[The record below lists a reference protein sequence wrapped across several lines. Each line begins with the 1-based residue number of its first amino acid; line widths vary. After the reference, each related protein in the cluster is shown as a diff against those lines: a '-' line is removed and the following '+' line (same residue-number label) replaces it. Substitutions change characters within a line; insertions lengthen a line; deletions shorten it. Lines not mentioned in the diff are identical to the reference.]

1 MRAVRSCVTIFAFT
15 AIFLGLTLMSALLIG
30 AVRGQF

>member
-1 MRAVRSCVTIFAFT
+1 MRTIGSCMTFFGFA
-15 AIFLGLTLMSALLIG
+15 AIFVGLTLMSALLTS

>member
-1 MRAVRSCVTIFAFT
+1 MRAVRSCVTIFGFT
-15 AIFLGLTLMSALLIG
+15 AIFLGLTLMSALVMG

>member
-1 MRAVRSCVTIFAFT
+1 MRAVRSCLTIFGFATLFV
-15 AIFLGLTLMSALLIG
+15 GLTLMSALITS

>member
-1 MRAVRSCVTIFAFT
+1 MRAVRSCITFFGFA
-15 AIFLGLTLMSALLIG
+15 AIFVSLTLVSAVITS

>member
-1 MRAVRSCVTIFAFT
+1 MRAVRSCLTICGFT
-15 AIFLGLTLMSALLIG
+15 AIFVGLTLMSALVIG

>member
-1 MRAVRSCVTIFAFT
+1 MRAVRSCLTIITFT
-15 AIFLGLTLMSALLIG
+15 AIFLGLTLMSALVIG

>member
-1 MRAVRSCVTIFAFT
+1 MRAVRSCLTIFGFT
-15 AIFLGLTLMSALLIG
+15 AIFVGLTLMSALVMG

>member
-1 MRAVRSCVTIFAFT
+1 MRAVRSCVTVFGFT
-15 AIFLGLTLMSALLIG
+15 AIFVGLTLMSALLVS

>member
-1 MRAVRSCVTIFAFT
+1 MRAVRSCLTIVAFT
-15 AIFLGLTLMSALLIG
+15 AIFVGLTLMSALVIG

>member
-1 MRAVRSCVTIFAFT
+1 MRAVRSCLTIFGFA
-15 AIFLGLTLMSALLIG
+15 AIFAGLTLMSVLVIG